1 VARRVNLAENC
12 AAADVRV
19 AQLESRDQVS
29 GKSDEAMRTI
39 GEVAASLDLPAHV
52 LRFWETRFKQIN
64 PLKRAGGRRFY
75 RERDIELVI
84 AIRRLLYDEG
94 YTIRG
99 VQRIL
104 KEAGVEAVLAGA
116 GRRHGD
122 PSGTPSASR
131 PGVSEGRIGSAR
143 DEDETDAALS
153 ADERAILRAQN
164 PDLAVMGAQDAAPI
178 VEVDEPFAPPSA
190 HSEPRPLAAPQTR
203 ILREALAEIEEC
215 KRLLRLTRR

>member
-1 VARRVNLAENC
+1 M
-12 AAADVRV
+12 
-19 AQLESRDQVS
+19 S
-29 GKSDEAMRTI
+29 GKSEEAMRTI

-94 YTIRG
+94 YTIKG

-116 GRRHGD
+116 GRRQGD
-122 PSGTPSASR
+122 LPGAPSPFR
-131 PGVSEGRIGSAR
+131 PGGSEGRIGSAR

-153 ADERAILRAQN
+153 ADDLAVPRAQN
-164 PDLAVMGAQDAAPI
+164 PNLAGIEAPDAAPI

-190 HSEPRPLAAPQTR
+190 HSEPRALAAPQTR
-203 ILREALAEIEEC
+203 ILREVLAEIEEC

>member
-1 VARRVNLAENC
+1 M
-12 AAADVRV
+12 VRT
-19 AQLESRDQVS
+19 E
-29 GKSDEAMRTI
+29 EAMRTI

-75 RERDIELVI
+75 RQRDIDLVI

-104 KEAGVEAVLAGA
+104 KENGVEAVIAGA
-116 GRRHGD
+116 GRRQENRHGEPPMGAPVPPVPTGERGD
-122 PSGTPSASR
+122 
-131 PGVSEGRIGSAR
+131 EDLSAR
-143 DEDETDAALS
+143 ALDPDEAIDQGDAA
-153 ADERAILRAQN
+153 AILEIDPR
-164 PDLAVMGAQDAAPI
+164 
-178 VEVDEPFAPPSA
+178 FTPPELSGQR
-190 HSEPRPLAAPQTR
+190 RPLTEREAR

-215 KRLLRLTRR
+215 KRLLRLTKH

>member
-1 VARRVNLAENC
+1 M
-12 AAADVRV
+12 
-19 AQLESRDQVS
+19 S

-94 YTIRG
+94 YTIKG
-99 VQRIL
+99 VQRIF

-116 GRRHGD
+116 GRRQGD
-122 PSGTPSASR
+122 LPGTPSPFR

-143 DEDETDAALS
+143 DEAETDAAVS

-164 PDLAVMGAQDAAPI
+164 PDLAGIEAQDAAPI

-190 HSEPRPLAAPQTR
+190 HGEPRALAAPQTR
-203 ILREALAEIEEC
+203 LLREVLAEIEEC
-215 KRLLRLTRR
+215 KRLLRLTKR

>member
-1 VARRVNLAENC
+1 M
-12 AAADVRV
+12 
-19 AQLESRDQVS
+19 S

-94 YTIRG
+94 YTIKG

-104 KEAGVEAVLAGA
+104 KEDGVEAVLAGA
-116 GRRHGD
+116 GRRQSEPPMGETS
-122 PSGTPSASR
+122 PVGPGASGGWTGSR
-131 PGVSEGRIGSAR
+131 RAEEGK
-143 DEDETDAALS
+143 DAALS
-153 ADERAILRAQN
+153 ADDAILRAQD
-164 PDLAVMGAQDAAPI
+164 PVFAGLEGQDP
-178 VEVDEPFAPPSA
+178 APPVELSEPVAASSA
-190 HSEPRPLAAPQTR
+190 RGEPRPLAAREAQ

-215 KRLLRLTRR
+215 KRLLRLTKR

>member
-1 VARRVNLAENC
+1 M
-12 AAADVRV
+12 
-19 AQLESRDQVS
+19 S

-94 YTIRG
+94 YTIKG

-116 GRRHGD
+116 GRRQGD
-122 PSGTPSASR
+122 LPGTPSPFR
-131 PGVSEGRIGSAR
+131 PGAGEGRIGSAR
-143 DEDETDAALS
+143 DEDETDAAVS
-153 ADERAILRAQN
+153 ADDLAVLRAQN
-164 PDLAVMGAQDAAPI
+164 PNLAAQDAAPA
-178 VEVDEPFAPPSA
+178 VELDERLASPSA
-190 HSEPRPLAAPQTR
+190 RSEPRSLATPQTR
-203 ILREALAEIEEC
+203 ILREVLAEIEEC

>member
-1 VARRVNLAENC
+1 M
-12 AAADVRV
+12 
-19 AQLESRDQVS
+19 S

-94 YTIRG
+94 YTIKG

-104 KEAGVEAVLAGA
+104 KEDGVEAVLAGA
-116 GRRHGD
+116 GRRQGD
-122 PSGTPSASR
+122 LPGTPSPFR
-131 PGVSEGRIGSAR
+131 PGASEGRIGSAR

-153 ADERAILRAQN
+153 ADERAIPRAQN
-164 PDLAVMGAQDAAPI
+164 PDLAGIEAQDAAPI

-190 HSEPRPLAAPQTR
+190 HSEPRSLAAPQTR
-203 ILREALAEIEEC
+203 ILREVLAEIEEC

>member
-1 VARRVNLAENC
+1 
-12 AAADVRV
+12 
-19 AQLESRDQVS
+19 VS

-116 GRRHGD
+116 GRRQGD
-122 PSGTPSASR
+122 LPGTPSSFHPGAS
-131 PGVSEGRIGSAR
+131 GGRSGSAR
-143 DEDETDAALS
+143 DEDETDTALS
-153 ADERAILRAQN
+153 ADELAAIRAQD
-164 PDLAVMGAQDAAPI
+164 PDLSGIDAQDAAPA
-178 VEVDEPFAPPSA
+178 VELDAPRAPPSA
-190 HSEPRPLAAPQTR
+190 PNEPRSLGAPQTR
-203 ILREALAEIEEC
+203 ILREVLAEIEEC

>member
-1 VARRVNLAENC
+1 M
-12 AAADVRV
+12 
-19 AQLESRDQVS
+19 S

-94 YTIRG
+94 YTIKG
-99 VQRIL
+99 VQRIF

-116 GRRHGD
+116 GRRQGD
-122 PSGTPSASR
+122 PPASASPFR
-131 PGVSEGRIGSAR
+131 PGGPAR

-153 ADERAILRAQN
+153 ADGLAALRAQN
-164 PDLAVMGAQDAAPI
+164 PNLAGIEAQDAAPI
-178 VEVDEPFAPPSA
+178 VEIDEPFAPPSA
-190 HSEPRPLAAPQTR
+190 HSDPRSLAAPQTR
-203 ILREALAEIEEC
+203 ILREVLAEIEEC

>member
-1 VARRVNLAENC
+1 M
-12 AAADVRV
+12 
-19 AQLESRDQVS
+19 S

-116 GRRHGD
+116 GRRQGD
-122 PSGTPSASR
+122 LPGTPSPSR
-131 PGVSEGRIGSAR
+131 PGVSEGRIGSTQ

-153 ADERAILRAQN
+153 ADELAALRAQD
-164 PDLAVMGAQDAAPI
+164 PDLSGIDAQDAAPA
-178 VEVDEPFAPPSA
+178 VELDEPRAPTAGRNEAQPLPS
-190 HSEPRPLAAPQTR
+190 PQTR
-203 ILREALAEIEEC
+203 ILREVLAEIEEC

>member
-1 VARRVNLAENC
+1 
-12 AAADVRV
+12 
-19 AQLESRDQVS
+19 VS
-29 GKSDEAMRTI
+29 GKSEEAMRTI

-94 YTIRG
+94 YTIKG

-116 GRRHGD
+116 GRRQGD
-122 PSGTPSASR
+122 LPGTPSPFR

-153 ADERAILRAQN
+153 ADDLAVLRAQN
-164 PDLAVMGAQDAAPI
+164 PNLAGIEAPDAAPI

-190 HSEPRPLAAPQTR
+190 RGEPRAS
-203 ILREALAEIEEC
+203 
-215 KRLLRLTRR
+215 

>member
-1 VARRVNLAENC
+1 M
-12 AAADVRV
+12 
-19 AQLESRDQVS
+19 S

-94 YTIRG
+94 YTIKG

-104 KEAGVEAVLAGA
+104 KEDGVEAVLAGA
-116 GRRHGD
+116 GRRQGD
-122 PSGTPSASR
+122 PPGTPSPFR
-131 PGVSEGRIGSAR
+131 PGVSEGSAR
-143 DEDETDAALS
+143 EEDETDAALS
-153 ADERAILRAQN
+153 ADDLAVLRAQN
-164 PDLAVMGAQDAAPI
+164 PNLVGLEALGV
-178 VEVDEPFAPPSA
+178 APPVELSEPVA
-190 HSEPRPLAAPQTR
+190 PSPARSEPRPLAAREAQT
-203 ILREALAEIEEC
+203 LREALAEIEEC

>member
-1 VARRVNLAENC
+1 M
-12 AAADVRV
+12 
-19 AQLESRDQVS
+19 S

-94 YTIRG
+94 YTIKG

-116 GRRHGD
+116 GRRQGD
-122 PSGTPSASR
+122 LPGTPSPFR
-131 PGVSEGRIGSAR
+131 PGVSEGSAR
-143 DEDETDAALS
+143 EEDET
-153 ADERAILRAQN
+153 E
-164 PDLAVMGAQDAAPI
+164 AQDAAPI

-190 HSEPRPLAAPQTR
+190 RSEPRSLAAPQTR
-203 ILREALAEIEEC
+203 ILREVLAEIEEC

>member
-1 VARRVNLAENC
+1 M
-12 AAADVRV
+12 
-19 AQLESRDQVS
+19 S

-116 GRRHGD
+116 GRRQGD
-122 PSGTPSASR
+122 PSGTPSPSR

-143 DEDETDAALS
+143 DEDETEAALS
-153 ADERAILRAQN
+153 ADELAALRTHD
-164 PDLAVMGAQDAAPI
+164 PDLAGIEAQDAAPV
-178 VEVDEPFAPPSA
+178 VELDAPLAPPSA
-190 HSEPRPLAAPQTR
+190 RGEPRPLAAPQTR
-203 ILREALAEIEEC
+203 ILREVLAEIEEC
-215 KRLLRLTRR
+215 KRLLKLTRR

>member
-1 VARRVNLAENC
+1 M
-12 AAADVRV
+12 
-19 AQLESRDQVS
+19 S

-94 YTIRG
+94 YTIKG

-116 GRRHGD
+116 GRRQGD
-122 PSGTPSASR
+122 PPEPPSPFHPGASGA
-131 PGVSEGRIGSAR
+131 RIGSAR
-143 DEDETDAALS
+143 GEDEREAALS
-153 ADERAILRAQN
+153 ADDLAILRAQN
-164 PDLAVMGAQDAAPI
+164 PDLAGIEARDAAPA
-178 VEVDEPFAPPSA
+178 VERNEPLAPTA
-190 HSEPRPLAAPQTR
+190 ARNEPRSLAAPQTR